1 MNISSRYRWAV
12 VRSREVFD
20 VASRF
25 LSVSKELPGVR
36 DQALLPDVR
45 VNRVRSE

>member
-20 VASRF
+20 ITSRF

-36 DQALLPDVR
+36 SQAPPAPVR
-45 VNRVRSE
+45 VNRVGSE

>member
-20 VASRF
+20 ITSRF
-25 LSVSKELPGVR
+25 LFISKELPGVR
-36 DQALLPDVR
+36 GQAPPAPVR
-45 VNRVRSE
+45 VNRVGK